1 MIRGN
6 YGAILRRTRILTAC
20 LASLVAPVLLQAAE
34 AGKTDSLEEV
44 VVTAR
49 KTAESLQTTP
59 VAVTALGEAALTQ
72 QQILEVVD
80 LQHAAPD
87 VAIGGAGTGPT
98 SIVYLAVRGE
108 SQNSPNS
115 ASDSAVGIYV
125 DGVYYARPIVG
136 NLGFL
141 DVNNVELL
149 RGPQGTLFG
158 RNTTGG
164 ALQVT
169 SNLPT
174 NQLEGSVEGG
184 FGNYGQ
190 VLGQFVINVPLT
202 DELAVRVAAR
212 YDEHSNYFTDPISG
226 INPAAV
232 RHDDTGRIMLR
243 WAPSALPLTLVVAA
257 DRTDERDTGVATA
270 LVGYNA
276 NNQAFSPYIPAL
288 TGYNPANYLL
298 NNGNYFQSFGKPDSP
313 IPSQNTPFD
322 SNKAQGISANLDA
335 DLGAVHLKSI
345 TAYRDSITANVVDL
359 DGTPVNFGSFLSQY
373 VQHQVSEELQLSG
386 KIGRWD
392 LIGGLF
398 FFNESGTELSDSY
411 LFGVLNDLGIPV
423 GVGENLAYFN
433 AQSKAAFVQ
442 TNYHISDTVRATLG
456 YRYTDDTRKLDNMGR
471 ENITGANLC
480 GVGTDVGNPVGQPCS
495 APYSAKYTYPAYVIG
510 MDWQATDHLFLYIKT
525 SRASMAG
532 GFNTRPIP
540 GTFSPNFA
548 PETNKDIEVGAKADW
563 LDNRLR
569 TNLALFYSKQSDVQ
583 NIINA
588 AVLSTTGGAPGI
600 TQFVTNAGGERK
612 YGVELEITAIPWTGM
627 EAGLTGAYLHAAYVA
642 GTFYET
648 QIVNGVPTLVD
659 RSGEPVPEAPEWTAS
674 AGATQSFP
682 LPIGKLSFHGDFAY
696 RASVVYTWDTPAPG
710 APYVAAWN
718 TANQLGVIPA
728 YGLFNARIALNI
740 AKPDLEVALWGR
752 NLADKHY
759 FTQQFDS
766 YTGLGTAVDFQGDP
780 RTYGVTVKYR
790 F

>member
-1 MIRGN
+1 MVRRL
-6 YGAILRRTRILTAC
+6 YGDSSLLMTICMAC
-20 LASLVAPVLLQAAE
+20 SVMGAAPTLAPAAE
-34 AGKTDSLEEV
+34 SEKADTLEEV

-49 KTAESLQTTP
+49 KVAESLQTTP
-59 VAVTALGEAALTQ
+59 VAVTALSQAELIQ
-72 QQILEVVD
+72 QQVLDVAD

-98 SIVYLAVRGE
+98 SIVYLAIRGE

-141 DVNNVELL
+141 DVQNVELL

-169 SNLPT
+169 SNQPV
-174 NQLEGSVEGG
+174 NDLEGSVEAG

-190 VLGQFVINVPLT
+190 ILGQFVVNVPLS

-212 YDEHSNYFTDPISG
+212 YDEHSNYFTDSISG
-226 INPAAV
+226 VNPDAL
-232 RHDDTGRIMLR
+232 RHDDTGRISVR
-243 WAPSALPLTLVVAA
+243 WAPASLPLTLVVAA

-276 NNQAFSPYIPAL
+276 NAQAFSPYIPVV

-298 NNGNYFQSFGKPDSP
+298 NNGNYFQSFGNPDTP
-313 IPSQNTPFD
+313 IPSQNTTFD
-322 SNKAQGISANLDA
+322 SNKAEGISANLDA

-345 TAYRDSITANVVDL
+345 TAYRDSNTANVVDL
-359 DGTPVNFGSFLSQY
+359 DGTPVNIGSFLSRY
-373 VQHQVSEELQLSG
+373 IQHQVSEELQLSG

-423 GVGENLAYFN
+423 GVNENLAYFN

-442 TNYHISDTVRATLG
+442 TNYHITDTVRATLG
-456 YRYTDDTRKLDNMGR
+456 YRYTDDTRNLDNMGR
-471 ENITGANLC
+471 EDISGVNLC

-495 APYSAKYTYPAYVIG
+495 APYSAKFTYPAYVIG
-510 MDWQATDHLFLYIKT
+510 MDWQATDHLFLYVKT

-540 GTFSPNFA
+540 GTFSPSFA
-548 PETNKDIEVGAKADW
+548 PETNKDVEVGAKADW

-569 TNLALFYSKQSDVQ
+569 TNLAVFYSKQTNVQ

-588 AVLSTTGGAPGI
+588 AVLSTTGGPPGI

-627 EAGLTGAYLHAAYVA
+627 EAGVTGAYLHAAYVA

-648 QIVNGVPTLVD
+648 QIVNNVPTQVD

-674 AGATQSFP
+674 VGATQSFP

-710 APYVAAWN
+710 APYAAAWN

-740 AKPDLEVALWGR
+740 GHPDLELALWGR
-752 NLADKHY
+752 NLGDKHY

-766 YTGLGTAVDFQGDP
+766 YTALGSAVDYQGDP
-780 RTYGVTVKYR
+780 RTYGMTVRYK

>member
-1 MIRGN
+1 MVRGN
-6 YGAILRRTRILTAC
+6 YGAIFGRIEILSAC
-20 LASLVAPVLLQAAE
+20 VALVVAPMQLQAAE
-34 AGKTDSLEEV
+34 ATKSDTLEEV

-49 KTAESLQTTP
+49 KTTESLQTTP
-59 VAVTALGEAALTQ
+59 IAVTALGEAALTQ
-72 QQILEVVD
+72 QQILEVAD

-98 SIVYLAVRGE
+98 SIVYMAVRGE

-141 DVNNVELL
+141 DVNSVELL

-169 SNLPT
+169 SNLPSSEF
-174 NQLEGSVEGG
+174 EGNVEAG

-190 VLGQFVINVPLT
+190 VLGQIVLNLPLT

-226 INPAAV
+226 VNPGAV
-232 RHDDTGRIMLR
+232 RHDDTGRIMIR
-243 WAPSALPLTLVVAA
+243 WAPSSLPLTLVVAA
-257 DRTDERDTGVATA
+257 DRTDERDTGVPTA

-276 NNQAFSPYIPAL
+276 TGQAFFPFIPLL

-298 NNGNYFQSFGKPDSP
+298 NNGNYSQSFGNPGSP
-313 IPSQNTPFD
+313 QAAQNVSFD
-322 SNKAQGISANLDA
+322 SNKAEGVSANLDA
-335 DLGAVHLKSI
+335 DLGAVHVKSI
-345 TAYRDSITANVVDL
+345 TAYRDSDTANALDL
-359 DGTPVNFGSFLSQY
+359 DGTPVDFGSFLSRY
-373 VQHQVSEELQLSG
+373 IQHQISEELQFSG
-386 KIGRWD
+386 KVGNWD
-392 LIGGLF
+392 LIGGLY
-398 FFNESGTELSDSY
+398 FFNESGTEESDSY
-411 LFGVLNDLGIPV
+411 IFGVIKDLGIPASV
-423 GVGENLAYFN
+423 GQNFSYFN
-433 AQSKAAFVQ
+433 AQSKAGFVQ
-442 TNYHISDTVRATLG
+442 TNYHVTDTIRATVG
-456 YRYTDDTRKLDNMGR
+456 YRYTDDTRVLNNMGR
-471 ENITGANLC
+471 EDITGTNIC
-480 GVGTDVGNPVGQPCS
+480 GVGTDVGNPLGEPCS
-495 APYSAKYTYPAYVIG
+495 ALFSAKYTYPAYLVG
-510 MDWQATDHLFLYIKT
+510 LDWQATDNLFFYIKT

-548 PETNKDIEVGAKADW
+548 PETNKDLELGTKADW
-563 LDNRLR
+563 LDKRLR
-569 TNLALFYSKQSDVQ
+569 TNLALFYSKQTNVQ

-588 AVLSTTGGAPGI
+588 AVLNTTGGPPGI

-612 YGVELEITAIPWTGM
+612 YGVELEITAIPWRGM
-627 EAGLTGAYLHAAYVA
+627 EVDMSGAYLHAAYVP
-642 GTFYET
+642 GTFFET
-648 QIVNGVPTLVD
+648 QIVNNVPTQVD

-674 AGATQSFP
+674 LGATQSFP
-682 LPIGKLSFHGDFAY
+682 IPIGKLSLHGDFAY

-710 APYVAAWN
+710 APYVAEWN
-718 TANQLGVIPA
+718 VANRLGVIPA
-728 YGLFNARIALNI
+728 YGLYNARIALNI
-740 AKPDLEVALWGR
+740 DKPKIEIALWGR

-766 YTGLGTAVDFQGDP
+766 YTGIGTVVDYQGDP
-780 RTYGVTVKYR
+780 RTYGMTFKYG